1 MLINLIESV
10 SPTALMVSLAITIP
24 SNAYRPAPNKMDNMQ
39 THQPIFVLTSV
50 PKTQISMVKTSM
62 MII

>member
-1 MLINLIESV
+1 
-10 SPTALMVSLAITIP
+10 
-24 SNAYRPAPNKMDNMQ
+24 MQ
-39 THQPIFVLTSV
+39 TLQPIFVLTSV